1 MGRVEKEQVW
11 WGKLLA
17 AFWTVKLECL
27 SEIQVVVV
35 SSSQKL
41 QREVLR
47 WS

>member
-17 AFWTVKLECL
+17 AFWTIKL
-27 SEIQVVVV
+27 EIQVVVV
-35 SSSQKL
+35 NISQKL

-47 WS
+47 